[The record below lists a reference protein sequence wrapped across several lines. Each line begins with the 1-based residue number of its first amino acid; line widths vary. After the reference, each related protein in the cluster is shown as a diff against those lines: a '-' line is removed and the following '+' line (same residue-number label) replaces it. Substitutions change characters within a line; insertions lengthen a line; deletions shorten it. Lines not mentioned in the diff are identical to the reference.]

1 MSQGRVEIIHITKIK
16 PGTIEKNSSTIYVLW
31 QELNFA
37 MPVQCSDHRA
47 AEVADKFWQFKIPP
61 LYISGIRS
69 DHAFACV

>member
-16 PGTIEKNSSTIYVLW
+16 PGTYICPSIYVLW

-37 MPVQCSDHRA
+37 MPVQCSDHVA

-69 DHAFACV
+69 VHAFACV